1 MPFGALQTPS
11 TTFSNTVV
19 APASFPSTEN
29 QATKETDSIP
39 LDSEEQQAPNHHTS
53 DPQLDDDHESQNRQ
67 WKEAQHWKRT
77 AWHTPNGFMLDPSCE
92 RFISYS
98 GEEQI
103 PVSSVLKS
111 RSGPSDN
118 DHEIS
123 KSHVHN
129 QNRPVMSTA
138 ALETAQNKV
147 RRTGKGIHKSPT
159 RKRSKYSDLPRD
171 VEKALE
177 LITSRLEDASRSR
190 RSQDDVDSKAQAM
203 EQKLKIQEG
212 EALLSRQEM
221 QAVKQKLFN
230 EVSNVDRLKAEN
242 ADLREKLHEARGL
255 AEQKENELKNWQ
267 GMLRTMIGSSG
278 GESAS

>member
-1 MPFGALQTPS
+1 
-11 TTFSNTVV
+11 
-19 APASFPSTEN
+19 
-29 QATKETDSIP
+29 
-39 LDSEEQQAPNHHTS
+39 
-53 DPQLDDDHESQNRQ
+53 
-67 WKEAQHWKRT
+67 
-77 AWHTPNGFMLDPSCE
+77 
-92 RFISYS
+92 
-98 GEEQI
+98 
-103 PVSSVLKS
+103 
-111 RSGPSDN
+111 
-118 DHEIS
+118 
-123 KSHVHN
+123 
-129 QNRPVMSTA
+129 MSTA

-212 EALLSRQEM
+212 EALLSRQEL